1 MDKRVF
7 CSTDWYIWYSFV
19 LTTKYSIYIASFIY
33 TLGGAKKNKTE
44 TTVNLY

>member
-19 LTTKYSIYIASFIY
+19 LTTLNIPF
-33 TLGGAKKNKTE
+33 TLHHLFVPWEVQRKTK
-44 TTVNLY
+44 